1 MDALF
6 QLEGCFTDTEQSVYE
21 KQDLTVFTEVVM
33 EHFAFC
39 MGAVTVVMRSGLLK
53 LPYATCRRKMED
65 HLCNSNPWKGLE
77 ELTNFRG
84 QTSPAAHS
92 SAALVKDLNQF
103 FSHLRPHSETTS
115 QRPAFTLPLPQS
127 VLSSKTLTLVQ
138 MLSRGE
144 LQESSWDLT
153 RC

>member
-1 MDALF
+1 
-6 QLEGCFTDTEQSVYE
+6 
-21 KQDLTVFTEVVM
+21 
-33 EHFAFC
+33 
-39 MGAVTVVMRSGLLK
+39 
-53 LPYATCRRKMED
+53 MED

-92 SAALVKDLNQF
+92 SAALVTDLHQF
-103 FSHLRPHSETTS
+103 FSHFETTS

-127 VLSSKTLTLVQ
+127 VLSSKPLTLVR

-144 LQESSWDLT
+144 LQKSSWDPT